1 MFLKN
6 VVIHKTIHIQEINIR
21 NRVYSYYFNNLAKE
35 KKSNLIDEK
44 NYEDFVIYFATI
56 MFIVF

>member
-21 NRVYSYYFNNLAKE
+21 NRVYSCYFNNLAKE